1 MVGDADRMTVQSKDS
16 FRIYHLFCRPR
27 DRSVNSKL
35 IPVLC
40 LKPNHHHSSTVE
52 EATPRSFSVAW
63 GHKFDSLCRIP
74 FPPGSPVSSPHQPR
88 KLSLPASAGT
98 GLSHSLTPENVQRPV
113 VIIPS
118 HPFCC
123 ALDAYGLP
131 ELSGHLH
138 RLAWVRGG
146 YLPCLPA

>member
-63 GHKFDSLCRIP
+63 GAQIRFLVPHSIP
-74 FPPGSPVSSPHQPR
+74 
-88 KLSLPASAGT
+88 AGVA
-98 GLSHSLTPENVQRPV
+98 GQ
-113 VIIPS
+113 
-118 HPFCC
+118 
-123 ALDAYGLP
+123 
-131 ELSGHLH
+131 
-138 RLAWVRGG
+138 
-146 YLPCLPA
+146 